1 MSIIRTILASALNTK
16 KYKHLSRVQ
25 RMKFIHYNHDAQKWR
40 LASTKAQRT
49 NNLSSTNIQFRTKNS
64 SKVTSFMQH
73 QVAWNSTIKLE
84 QDGMEVISF
93 RKRNYKLPHMAWEHS
108 HKPNQKWE
116 KNLAVQET
124 AKFHIHWTSTMIKST
139 RKCPKINNTNIT

>member
-1 MSIIRTILASALNTK
+1 
-16 KYKHLSRVQ
+16 
-25 RMKFIHYNHDAQKWR
+25 MKFIHYNHDAQKWR

-93 RKRNYKLPHMAWEHS
+93 RKKNYKLPRMA
-108 HKPNQKWE
+108 
-116 KNLAVQET
+116 
-124 AKFHIHWTSTMIKST
+124 
-139 RKCPKINNTNIT
+139 

>member
-1 MSIIRTILASALNTK
+1 MSIIRTILVSALNTK

-49 NNLSSTNIQFRTKNS
+49 NNLSFTNIQFRTKKS
-64 SKVTSFMQH
+64 SKVTSFMLH
-73 QVAWNSTIKLE
+73 QVAWNSTINLE

-116 KNLAVQET
+116 KNPAVQET
-124 AKFHIHWTSTMIKST
+124 AKFHIHWTNTMIKST
-139 RKCPKINNTNIT
+139 RKCPKINNTNMT